1 MLGTTLQ
8 AHLVGLLGIVV
19 IPYADP
25 YLFRPYDNILLS
37 LSSSLELYSLCMGN
51 WIRHPS
57 LIMHCQISIQLLT
70 LTHSLVALVVLLM
83 YRVRVSSPFRQ
94 LVHHAY

>member
-1 MLGTTLQ
+1 MLRTMLQ
-8 AHLVGLLGIVV
+8 AHLVGLLGIV

-37 LSSSLELYSLCMGN
+37 LSSSLELYRLCMGN

-57 LIMHCQISIQLLT
+57 LIMHCHISIQLLT

-83 YRVRVSSPFRQ
+83 YWMRVSSPIRQ
-94 LVHHAY
+94 LVRHAH